1 MFYWDCCALLKNYLF
16 YLISGERNGIFL
28 NVFGEK
34 LLLKVMR
41 MKTIVGKEELTAAN
55 Q

>member
-1 MFYWDCCALLKNYLF
+1 MFYWDCCALLKNYF
-16 YLISGERNGIFL
+16 ISGERNGIFL